1 MHTLTTCSCFKDQA
15 AEAVRFYASAF
26 SELKI
31 TGLARCG
38 ANEFGGPAGS
48 VRTMSFELFDQT
60 WLAINGGPHF
70 AFNDGVSLIVNC
82 NTQDEIDRLWAA
94 LVADGGLPCNA
105 AGSRTNSACPGR
117 SCRAYW
123 AT

>member
-1 MHTLTTCSCFKDQA
+1 MHTLTTCLCFKDQA
-15 AEAVRFYASAF
+15 EEAVRFYASVF

-70 AFNDGVSLIVNC
+70 SFNDGVSHRQL
-82 NTQDEIDRLWAA
+82 RY
-94 LVADGGLPCNA
+94 
-105 AGSRTNSACPGR
+105 AGRNRPAHGRRRRTCAMRPAQG
-117 SCRAYW
+117 
-123 AT
+123 